1 MTAADRAA
9 TVVLADDHAPTLAG
23 IRGVLEDAGFGVVG
37 VAATGEEAVRLAFAH
52 EPDLCVLDVRMPGMG
67 GIAAAAQITERLPGT
82 AIVMLTVSDADE
94 DVFAALAAG
103 ASGYLLKDTDPSR
116 LPHALRG
123 VLAGEAALP
132 RQLMAR
138 VLDEFRGRRKRRRL
152 PLVRRLGTDLSE
164 REWEVL
170 ELLVDGLATREVA
183 QRLGIGEV
191 TVRRHT
197 SAVVRKLGVADRAA
211 ALHLLRQR

>member
-1 MTAADRAA
+1 MSGADRTP
-9 TVVLADDHAPTLAG
+9 TVVLADDHLPTLAG
-23 IRGVLEDAGFGVVG
+23 IRGVLEDGGFLVVG
-37 VAATGEEAVRLAFAH
+37 QATTGEEAVTLALEHA
-52 EPDLCVLDVRMPGMG
+52 PDVCVLDVRMPGMG
-67 GIAAAAQITERLPGT
+67 GIAAAAQIADRVPGT
-82 AIVMLTVSDADE
+82 AVVMLTVSDADE

-116 LPHALRG
+116 LPFALHG

-152 PLVRRLGTDLSE
+152 PLMRLLGTDLSE

-170 ELLVDGLATREVA
+170 ELLGEDLSTREVA

-191 TVRRHT
+191 TVRRHA

-211 ALHLLRQR
+211 ALRLLHPG